1 MLESKQT
8 KHPWKIKN
16 TMFSLAET
24 PLMDKIKL
32 STKNVFLCFHMFYK
46 IIDLRFDDV
55 AIEMSFLESLFTLS
69 GCYVCVTAVT
79 IPTKKVHSQDPY
91 SARPLAQGTFSIPQ

>member
-16 TMFSLAET
+16 TMFSLEET

-32 STKNVFLCFHMFYK
+32 CTNNVFLCFHMFYK